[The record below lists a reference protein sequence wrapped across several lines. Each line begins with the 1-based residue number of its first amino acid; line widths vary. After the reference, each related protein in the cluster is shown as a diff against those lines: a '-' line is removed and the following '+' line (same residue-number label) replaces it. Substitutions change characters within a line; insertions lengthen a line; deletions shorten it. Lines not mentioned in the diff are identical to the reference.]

1 MAGYSGTPLLRKL
14 GVREGSRV
22 ALLHAPPDFAS
33 SWGALPVG
41 AQLVPAARAATDV
54 IVLFATTHVQLS
66 ADLACAMAALAPTGG
81 LWLPWPNGRARGPP
95 DPTGAT
101 PPAAGP
107 GAGVGGKKGCA
118 LHASW

>member
-54 IVLFATTHVQLS
+54 IVLFATTHAQLS
-66 ADLACAMAALAPTGG
+66 ADLACAVAALAPPGG
-81 LWLPWPNGRARGPP
+81 LWLPWPQAE
-95 DPTGAT
+95 
-101 PPAAGP
+101 GP
-107 GAGVGGKKGCA
+107 GANDPPERA
-118 LHASW
+118 AR